1 MSQQHTYP
9 QTTSIVMVIVE
20 RATFNTNTPF
30 VGFVLNDCGEGGGKG
45 ERAVFNMNIE
55 IPIV

>member
-30 VGFVLNDCGEGGGKG
+30 VGFVLNDGGEGGGG
-45 ERAVFNMNIE
+45 RERELYLI
-55 IPIV
+55 

>member
-20 RATFNTNTPF
+20 RATFNTNTPLLALYLMM
-30 VGFVLNDCGEGGGKG
+30 VERAGGGR
-45 ERAVFNMNIE
+45 ERELYLI
-55 IPIV
+55 